1 LIRSIKSWKKPD
13 VITPLIFTTRAAL
26 WGCSLKFEFFR
37 DFHLFLSRQTKVSRV
52 MFKSIRAYINRIR
65 TSLFG
70 RMERMKESSKR
81 MAFERKRKTLRR
93 FLRNGLRVENLEGRA
108 LMAVDMNVISSPMA
122 ITMNA
127 ADDTAVIS
135 RLPAATPYPASLF
148 VTTNTLDP
156 DQDPDT
162 EGPEYLSYV
171 RTAGTGTGGVTIS
184 DTARDRKSV
193 V

>member
-1 LIRSIKSWKKPD
+1 
-13 VITPLIFTTRAAL
+13 
-26 WGCSLKFEFFR
+26 
-37 DFHLFLSRQTKVSRV
+37 

-108 LMAVDMNVISSPMA
+108 LMAVDLNVIGSPMA

-127 ADDTAVIS
+127 ANDTATIS
-135 RLPAATPYPASLF
+135 RLPAATPYPASLM
-148 VTTNTLDP
+148 VQTNTADP
-156 DQDPDT
+156 DQDPDVT
-162 EGPEYLSYV
+162 GDETYTFL
-171 RTAGTGTGGVTIS
+171 RTAGTGANGITVSTLVRMQG
-184 DTARDRKSV
+184 KY
-193 V
+193 

>member
-1 LIRSIKSWKKPD
+1 
-13 VITPLIFTTRAAL
+13 
-26 WGCSLKFEFFR
+26 
-37 DFHLFLSRQTKVSRV
+37 

-108 LMAVDMNVISSPMA
+108 LMAVDMNVINTPMA

-127 ADDTAVIS
+127 ADDSAEIS
-135 RLPAATPYPASLF
+135 RVAPVDPYPASLF

-156 DQDPDT
+156 DR
-162 EGPEYLSYV
+162 EL
-171 RTAGTGTGGVTIS
+171 
-184 DTARDRKSV
+184 V